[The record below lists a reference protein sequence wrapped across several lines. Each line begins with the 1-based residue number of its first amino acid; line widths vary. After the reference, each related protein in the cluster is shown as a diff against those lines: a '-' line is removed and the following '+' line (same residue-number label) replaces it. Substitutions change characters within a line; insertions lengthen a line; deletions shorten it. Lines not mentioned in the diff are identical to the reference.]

1 MAKIKRAIIA
11 GSIGLDIIPV
21 FDETAAG
28 TANLFA
34 QGKFNDMHGTRLYL
48 GGCVGNTG
56 IAMYKLGVPA
66 KLISKVGDD
75 LIGQVIRMIL
85 NDQKLPLEMKTV
97 EGMPSSSTVVI
108 SPPKSD
114 RVLLHSRGASQ
125 TFVADDLTEEM
136 LAQADHL
143 HFASPTA
150 MKTLYTNEGRE
161 LTAMF
166 KKAKQSGITI
176 SMDTSQPDPNSEP
189 GRADWKGILQRTL
202 PYTDVFLPSLEE
214 LLFMLHRDN
223 YENVMKKSAGKNPID
238 YVELELIPQLA
249 EELLEMGA
257 KIVVLK
263 LGKKGLYL
271 RTASK
276 EKIESMGR
284 ATPENA
290 EEWAER
296 ELLFSPYYTENIRS
310 TTGAGDNAIAGF
322 LASFLRSDLPE
333 HALAVASA
341 NALRCIESYET
352 TDRTIH
358 IEALDEII
366 AMKPKQEEAADIS
379 ESYWKKNTV
388 NKAFYGRHDTR
399 G

>member
-1 MAKIKRAIIA
+1 
-11 GSIGLDIIPV
+11 
-21 FDETAAG
+21 
-28 TANLFA
+28 
-34 QGKFNDMHGTRLYL
+34 
-48 GGCVGNTG
+48 
-56 IAMYKLGVPA
+56 
-66 KLISKVGDD
+66 
-75 LIGQVIRMIL
+75 
-85 NDQKLPLEMKTV
+85 
-97 EGMPSSSTVVI
+97 
-108 SPPKSD
+108 
-114 RVLLHSRGASQ
+114 
-125 TFVADDLTEEM
+125 
-136 LAQADHL
+136 
-143 HFASPTA
+143 
-150 MKTLYTNEGRE
+150 
-161 LTAMF
+161 
-166 KKAKQSGITI
+166 
-176 SMDTSQPDPNSEP
+176 
-189 GRADWKGILQRTL
+189 
-202 PYTDVFLPSLEE
+202 
-214 LLFMLHRDN
+214 
-223 YENVMKKSAGKNPID
+223 
-238 YVELELIPQLA
+238 
-249 EELLEMGA
+249 MGA